1 MLSDLLGDSFGPDN
15 WTSEA
20 RGIVDEF
27 TPFEGSSLGDFTYH
41 DQDGILTRIWY
52 DGDSAVLEAWEGK
65 WPTYHIEVKSTA
77 GTAQDPFQI
86 SRHQLDIVSFS
97 HISVWF
103 IFAQSSLGFES
114 YRTRG
119 YRQSAER
126 CLRPHS
132 RMGRAQA
139 FFDIL
144 CRLCRSLQKALRWR
158 IEASLR

>member
-20 RGIVDEF
+20 RGIVDGF

-97 HISVWF
+97 LPLVCF
-103 IFAQSSLGFES
+103 IVAESSLGFEPNG
-114 YRTRG
+114 TRG
-119 YRQSAER
+119 CCQSAER
-126 CLRPHS
+126 CLCPHS
-132 RMGRAQA
+132 CMGRAQA
-139 FFDIL
+139 FFDVL

-158 IEASLR
+158 TEVSL